1 MGDEERDARAARPPG
16 GVDRPRLYAE
26 IETLASRASG
36 RARFLRQSL
45 RVVAR
50 SFGAVYATLY
60 VRIDGD
66 VVEEDFTA
74 EGSDPSF
81 WKPAIE
87 GILTTAMREGA
98 PVGRLF
104 RARET
109 DLLVGGLAANL
120 RSAAGGNPGALALV
134 APCSG
139 VEEAQAQQSALESCV
154 HLIALLLQRFERS
167 EARLDAQAEM
177 KAAVDLGRVATFASP
192 RELAFA
198 ITNNLRNVTSTDQ
211 IALGFADGARVEL
224 LSLSGYDEVKTQS
237 EGVRALT
244 AAMEECLDAGVP
256 IVWQRE
262 TGLESEAAPSDW
274 KLHRR
279 WSEATGGSAVASF
292 PVGPVNGTTAIVS
305 VRRQSGRFS
314 DDEIAK
320 MRRLVEPY
328 LGAFG
333 LVERASR
340 SLPEH
345 IRDSLQGALE
355 WLRAPGENVRR
366 AGAVV
371 AAAGFLWLC
380 FGPMPYTV
388 STRIT
393 VVPAEVQQ
401 LGAPFEGIIESAKAV
416 AGDVVGKG
424 DVLATFRTRELQ
436 LERDR
441 LGAELQVQK
450 YAAGQAMARGGA
462 PVEVRLAQAQTTLLE
477 TQITLLDQRIEAAT
491 VRAPFDGVVVSG
503 DLRTRIG
510 QSLPLGEPLFQV
522 APDGRWRLRLQVPEQ
537 AVDDIAAGQ
546 TGTFATEA
554 RPDESEPFEIRF
566 VSPSA
571 ELVDGRN
578 VYVAEAD
585 VEIAAP
591 WMRPGMEGVGKIEA
605 GSRVTWW
612 VLLHRATDWLRLN
625 FWL

>member
-1 MGDEERDARAARPPG
+1 MGDEGRESAAPEARG
-16 GVDRPRLYAE
+16 GIDRPRLYAE

-45 RVVAR
+45 RAVAR
-50 SFGAVYATLY
+50 GMGAVHATLY

-66 VVEEDFTA
+66 VIEEEFTA

-81 WKPAIE
+81 WKPALE
-87 GILTTAMREGA
+87 GILTSAMREGGPA
-98 PVGRLF
+98 GRLF
-104 RARET
+104 RAREA
-109 DLLVGGLAANL
+109 DLLVSALAANL
-120 RSAAGGNPGALALV
+120 RSAAGGNPGAV
-134 APCSG
+134 AVVVPCSG
-139 VEEAQAQQSALESCV
+139 VEEAQAQQSALESCA
-154 HLIALLLQRFERS
+154 HLIALLLQRFERR

-177 KAAVDLGRVATFASP
+177 KAAVDLGRVATFSSP

-211 IALGFADGARVEL
+211 IALGFAQGARVEV
-224 LSLSGYDEVKTQS
+224 LSLSGYDEVKAQS

-244 AAMEECLDAGVP
+244 GAMEECLDAGAP

-262 TGLESEAAPSDW
+262 SGLEGDAAPSDW

-314 DDEIAK
+314 EEEIGN

-333 LVERASR
+333 LVGRASR

-345 IRDSLQGALE
+345 VRDSMWSGIG
-355 WLRAPGENVRR
+355 WLRAPGENLRR
-366 AGAVV
+366 AGAVLG
-371 AAAGFLWLC
+371 AAAFLWLC
-380 FGPMPYTV
+380 FGPMPFTV

-401 LGAPFEGIIESAKAV
+401 LGAPFEGALESSKAV
-416 AGDVVGKG
+416 AGDAVRKG
-424 DVLATFRTRELQ
+424 DVLATFRTSELQ

-450 YAAGQAMARGGA
+450 YAAGEAMARGGT
-462 PVEVRLAQAQTTLLE
+462 PVEVRLAQAQGNLLE
-477 TQITLLDQRIEAAT
+477 TQIALLDQRIAAASI
-491 VRAPFDGVVVSG
+491 RAPFDGVVVSG
-503 DLRTRIG
+503 DLRARIG
-510 QSLPLGEPLFQV
+510 QSFSLGEPLFQV

-537 AVDDIAAGQ
+537 AVDDITAGQ

-554 RPDESEPFEIRF
+554 RPDESEPFEVRF

-571 ELVDGRN
+571 EVVGGRN

-591 WMRPGMEGVGKIEA
+591 WMRPGMEGVGKIHA
-605 GSRVTWW
+605 GHRVTWW
-612 VLLHRATDWLRLN
+612 VLLHRVTDWLRLN